1 MELVRGQKLKL
12 ADVVSSLNFEVNVDV
27 RAGQAADVSCFGL
40 DGENKLSD
48 DRYFIF
54 YNQKTSPCSS
64 ISLKT
69 SSSFA
74 LNLSTLPSSIKRIVF
89 VVTLDGDG
97 NMSSIGPSFVR
108 LTENG
113 AERLS
118 FPFSG
123 GDFVSEKAIMAAELY
138 FKDVWRFSATAQGFN
153 GGLSAVLKHF
163 GGTETPPS
171 APAPAPPVPK
181 VSLSKVTLEKKGDS
195 RKIDL
200 TKRSASSPIHI
211 NLQWDEPQRKKG
223 FFGKQSGVDL
233 DLGCMYRLKNGSAN
247 VIQPLGGNFGSKS
260 SPPYIF
266 LDKDDRTGAVAEG
279 ENMYIFRPEDIEL
292 LVIFAMIY
300 EGTAKF
306 SAVNGRIT
314 IKNGPEETVV
324 PLNNP
329 DGGYS
334 FCAAARLEP
343 DGNSIRIT
351 KDELYFAGHR
361 ECDGHYGF
369 GFRWK
374 AGKK

>member
-1 MELVRGQKLKL
+1 MKMELVRGQKLKL
-12 ADVVSSLNFEVNVDV
+12 SDVASSLNFEVNVDV
-27 RAGQAADVSCFGL
+27 CAGRAVDVSCFGL
-40 DGENKLSD
+40 DGENRLSD

-54 YNQKTSPCSS
+54 YNQKMSPCSS
-64 ISLKT
+64 ISLT
-69 SSSFA
+69 PPSSFA
-74 LNLSTLPSSIKRIVF
+74 LDLSTLPSSIQKIVF

-97 NMSSIGPSFVR
+97 SMSSIGPSSVR
-108 LTENG
+108 LMENG
-113 AERLS
+113 AERLV

-123 GDFVSEKAIMAAELY
+123 SDFVSEKAIMVAELY
-138 FKDVWRFSATAQGFN
+138 FKDVWRFSATGQGFN

-163 GGTETPPS
+163 GGTEASPFVPP
-171 APAPAPPVPK
+171 PQVPK

-200 TKRSASSPIHI
+200 TKRNTSSPIHI
-211 NLQWDEPQRKKG
+211 NLQWDEPKQKKR
-223 FFGKQSGVDL
+223 FWGKPLGVDL
-233 DLGCMYRLKNGSAN
+233 DLGCMYRLKNGSAG

-260 SPPYIF
+260 SSPYIF

-292 LVIFAMIY
+292 LVIFALIY

-314 IKNGPEETVV
+314 IKNGLEETVI

-334 FCAAARLEP
+334 FCAVSRLEP

-351 KDELYFAGHR
+351 KDELYFVGHR
-361 ECDGHYGF
+361 ECDSHYDF